1 MSVELLNARSNPEQW
16 HLRLNELKA
25 PLRDIYFFPE
35 YLALHESAPETES
48 LLFGF
53 WNNGH
58 TWLYPFL
65 KTRIPSW
72 ETEGGVTGEWFD
84 IESAYGY
91 GGPLSTTD
99 DPGFLKD
106 AWGAFSSW
114 CAEQK
119 IVAEFIR
126 FHPLL
131 QNERWIDPQT
141 SISTDRD
148 TVSIDLGNLEEG
160 LDIPFPTE
168 SRYMVRRA
176 ERAGVI
182 VRAVSPREG
191 FAPFLALYRATM
203 ERVGASEYY
212 LFDDRYFRLLELL
225 IEKHGW
231 LLAADLNGQWVAAA
245 LFLRGAQIMHY
256 HLSASD
262 PARRIPGAT
271 NAILHEAARIG
282 VREKMGKIHLGGG
295 RTPDPTD
302 RLLRFKQSIGTGRH
316 AFQIGRRIHNQAVY
330 SDLCVAWK
338 KQYPSLVSSRGAR
351 LLCYRE
357 KPSRE

>member
-1 MSVELLNARSNPEQW
+1 MLTPKRNMTEW
-16 HLRLNELKA
+16 HSLLNELQA

-35 YLALHESAPETES
+35 YLALHESGPETES

-53 WNNGH
+53 RNGGH

-65 KTRIPSW
+65 KSRIPSW
-72 ETEGGVTGEWFD
+72 EAENDTAGEWFD

-99 DPGFLKD
+99 DHGFLKD
-106 AWGAFSSW
+106 AWASFSSW

-119 IVAEFIR
+119 IVAEFVR

-131 QNERWIDPQT
+131 RNERWIDPQT
-141 SISTDRD
+141 SITKDRD
-148 TVSIDLGNLEEG
+148 TVSIDFDHVGEDSN
-160 LDIPFPTE
+160 IPFTTE
-168 SRYMVRRA
+168 SCYMVRRA
-176 ERAGVI
+176 ERAGI
-182 VRAVSPREG
+182 AVREIHAPEG
-191 FAPFLALYRATM
+191 FERFLSLYHATM
-203 ERVGASEYY
+203 ERVGATEYY

-225 IEKHGW
+225 IEKSGW
-231 LLAADLNGQWVAAA
+231 LLVADLNGEWVAAA
-245 LFLRGAQIMHY
+245 LFLRGAQVMHY

-282 VREKMGKIHLGGG
+282 VREKMEKIHLGGG
-295 RTPDPTD
+295 RTPDPAD
-302 RLLRFKQSIGTGRH
+302 RLLRFKESIGTGRH
-316 AFQIGRRIHNQAVY
+316 AFQIGRRIHNKAVY
-330 SDLCVAWK
+330 SGLCAAWE
-338 KQYPSLVSSRGAR
+338 KQYPALVSSRGSR

-357 KPSRE
+357 KPSHG